1 MTREEAIKA
10 LTKERKTALHEN
22 KQAFDM
28 AIKALKNQPKFIIHS
43 DGTIEQI
50 IELCEDCISRKAALD
65 IFEEI
70 KETYPRIYTAIEVR
84 IRLLPSVTP
93 KPKEIYNKGWK
104 DGAEATAYHVELCEE
119 ENPTIPLSVIEEIKA
134 EIKEEIKHWE
144 LRKPPIEETK
154 VGYTSCVNSEH
165 STKIRNPKEI
175 EYIRYAERIGG
186 LDMAL
191 EIIDN
196 HIAERGSK

>member
-10 LTKERKTALHEN
+10 LIKERKTALHEN

-28 AIKALKNQPKFIIHS
+28 AIEALKNQPRFIIHS

-50 IELCEDCISRKAALD
+50 IEICEDCISRKAALD

-70 KETYPRIYTAIEVR
+70 KETYPRIYTAIEIR

-93 KPKEIYNKGWK
+93 RPKEIYNKGWK
-104 DGAEATAYHVELCEE
+104 DGAEATAFHVELCEE
-119 ENPTIPLSVIEEIKA
+119 ENPTIPLSVIEDIKA
-134 EIKEEIKHWE
+134 NIKLAK
-144 LRKPPIEETK
+144 
-154 VGYTSCVNSEH
+154 
-165 STKIRNPKEI
+165 
-175 EYIRYAERIGG
+175 YASKDIPERALIYSNGWDDA
-186 LDMAL
+186 LDVA
-191 EIIDN
+191 IDVIDK